1 MAHLD
6 ISQSALSGFGVI
18 RRNWVAPAIWGLVQT
33 VLAVLPMLLI
43 LPTLMDLF
51 ALFSGSVAR
60 GVEPDQ
66 AELMRLSA
74 QMNIVQPLTW
84 ITQLLAQGLVTGAI
98 IRAVLH
104 PEDRRWFYM
113 RLGMGE
119 LMLVAVSLVFTI
131 IFVVAIVVAAI
142 VAAIFGFAIGAA
154 NEGAGVAAAV
164 LVGMIAFGVII
175 WGSLRFSLGFAMSHE
190 KKQFLLFESWRMTQG
205 HAGGLLGMG
214 LLAVVIGWLISMVVI
229 LVLMGVGFYL
239 VLGNGGFE
247 ALQALDGSR
256 DFSAFFTPGRV
267 QGLIAFGVIY
277 LIVASAINGYVGTIF
292 TAPWAEAYR
301 QLGGENEEVF

>member
-6 ISQSALSGFGVI
+6 VSQSAFSGFGVVSRSWI
-18 RRNWVAPAIWGLVQT
+18 APAIWGLVQT
-33 VLAVLPMLLI
+33 VLAVLPMLLV
-43 LPTLMDLF
+43 LPSLIEMF
-51 ALFSGSVAR
+51 GLFSGAI
-60 GVEPDQ
+60 GKGIEPDE
-66 AELMRLSA
+66 AELMRLST
-74 QMNIVQPLTW
+74 QMNMVQPLTW

-131 IFVVAIVVAAI
+131 IFVVAFIVAAI
-142 VAAIFGFAIGAA
+142 VVAIFGFAIGAA
-154 NEGAGVAAAV
+154 NEGAGIAAAV

-190 KKQFLLFESWRMTQG
+190 KKQFLLFESWRMTEG
-205 HAGGLLGMG
+205 HAGGLFGMG
-214 LLAVVIGWLISMVVI
+214 LLSVVIGWLISMVVVG
-229 LVLMGVGFYL
+229 VLIGVGIL
-239 VLGNGGFE
+239 LLLGNGGFE
-247 ALQALDGSR
+247 ALQALDDTQ
-256 DFSAFFTPGRV
+256 DFGAFFTPERT
-267 QGLIAFGVIY
+267 QALIAFGVLY

-301 QLGGENEEVF
+301 QLGAENAEVF

>member
-6 ISQSALSGFGVI
+6 VSQSAFSGFGVI

-43 LPTLMDLF
+43 LPTLIELF
-51 ALFSGSVAR
+51 SLFSGSVAK
-60 GVEPDQ
+60 GFEPDQ

-131 IFVVAIVVAAI
+131 ILVVAVVVVAIVV
-142 VAAIFGFAIGAA
+142 AIFGFAIGAA
-154 NEGAGVAAAV
+154 NEGAGIAAAV
-164 LVGMIAFGVII
+164 LVGMVAFGVLV
-175 WGSLRFSLGFAMSHE
+175 WGGLRFSLGFAMSHE
-190 KKQFLLFESWRMTQG
+190 KKQFLLFESWRMTEG
-205 HAGGLLGMG
+205 HAGGLFGVA
-214 LLAVVIGWLISMVVI
+214 LLSIIIGWLISMVVI
-229 LVLMGVGFYL
+229 LVLVVLGFFL
-239 VLGNGGFE
+239 VLGNGGLE
-247 ALQALDGSR
+247 ALQALDDTK

-267 QGLIAFGVIY
+267 QGLIAFGAIY
-277 LIVASAINGYVGTIF
+277 LIVASAINGYIGTII
-292 TAPWAEAYR
+292 TAPLAESYR
-301 QLGGENEEVF
+301 QLRGENEEVF